1 MRCGVVW
8 PGLSR
13 RRFGIVISRL
23 VNVAPVALEE
33 MYPRPESPEL
43 QIRNVEVFDAEG
55 AVITGTC
62 FPSIKLTFF
71 VVLIS

>member
-23 VNVAPVALEE
+23 VAPVALEE
-33 MYPRPESPEL
+33 MGRRPESPEL